1 MTASHTTTVD
11 STGERSSDADLGV
24 AVRSR
29 GAPSFS
35 VACLPGFSALG
46 RGCIR
51 LLGGPRISRTKW
63 CSRNLYGR
71 VGSPVLVVGVP
82 AMRRQCRSTRQRRGG
97 HGRVTA
103 QERDA
108 PGASWRPSPRPSL
121 WPGTGAVTALARCS
135 GALWEHTK
143 GVVTRVGRD
152 HQLPVTE
159 IDRGT
164 ASGRDMG
171 PHYEVLFAL
180 GGNLRG
186 AAVGGGR
193 LCDQPLCDTLHYR
206 GLTAAG
212 VSSIR

>member
-1 MTASHTTTVD
+1 
-11 STGERSSDADLGV
+11 
-24 AVRSR
+24 
-29 GAPSFS
+29 
-35 VACLPGFSALG
+35 
-46 RGCIR
+46 
-51 LLGGPRISRTKW
+51 
-63 CSRNLYGR
+63 
-71 VGSPVLVVGVP
+71 
-82 AMRRQCRSTRQRRGG
+82 
-97 HGRVTA
+97 
-103 QERDA
+103 
-108 PGASWRPSPRPSL
+108 
-121 WPGTGAVTALARCS
+121 
-135 GALWEHTK
+135 
-143 GVVTRVGRD
+143 VGRD

-193 LCDQPLCDTLHYR
+193 LCDQPPCDTLHYR